1 MFGLDFGWPEFL
13 LYALAAVTIFRIV
26 ETRHNPA
33 ASVSWMWAVVSLPLI
48 FIPLYWFAGGKRV
61 RGFSPSWGKKNS
73 FKTPYNSLSMVE
85 TKSQLFG
92 QVFAHFGSVYA
103 PTFGNAKL
111 LLDGQPTFEAI
122 FSAIEKAEKFVIVQ
136 YYIFRSDKI
145 GKALRRRL
153 IEKARQGVK
162 VYLLIDQIGSLGL
175 RDDFLFSL
183 TKSGVE
189 FAHFLPIA
197 NFSRLFF
204 INNRNHRKLVV
215 IDGLVAFS
223 GGLNIGEEYA
233 PKEAKKWRDTH
244 IQVEG
249 PVVEK
254 LLEVFC
260 EDWLFATGRKL
271 EFKLP
276 DKQSKQNSYVNMQV
290 VPTGPYDQNNIG
302 GMVFSVIIQSA
313 KSRLWVSTPFFIPD
327 EQLQRDLEI
336 AVLRGVDVRLLI
348 PRKADKRFVHMV
360 TLSYA
365 EQMQRR
371 GVKVYLYE
379 PGFLHQKMVLIDD
392 DAASVST
399 SNFDNRAMY
408 LNFETNILV
417 LDSDFASQVEKTL
430 LQDLAS
436 SSVFEPQTRK
446 IRKLI
451 KLRDNGARILAPLL

>member
-1 MFGLDFGWPEFL
+1 MLGLDFGWPEFL
-13 LYALAAVTIFRIV
+13 LYTLAAITIFRII

-33 ASVSWMWAVVSLPLI
+33 ASVSWIWAIISFPLI
-48 FIPLYWFAGGKRV
+48 AIPIYWFAGGKRV
-61 RGFSPSWGKKNS
+61 KGFSPRWGKAPKAQNS
-73 FKTPYNSLSMVE
+73 FLKLNRVDSKYE
-85 TKSQLFG
+85 LFE
-92 QVFAHFGSVYA
+92 QVFSHFGSVYTPSLGSA
-103 PTFGNAKL
+103 ELLIDGESTFN
-111 LLDGQPTFEAI
+111 AI
-122 FSAIEKAEKFVIVQ
+122 FSAIDQAEKFLIVQ
-136 YYIFRSDKI
+136 YYILRSDRI
-145 GKALRRRL
+145 GRALRMRL
-153 IEKARQGVK
+153 MAKARQGVK

-175 RDDFLFSL
+175 KNEFLFGL
-183 TKSGVE
+183 TNSGVE

-197 NFSRLFF
+197 NLSRLFF
-204 INNRNHRKLVV
+204 MNNRNHRKLVI
-215 IDGLVAFS
+215 IDGMIAFS
-223 GGLNIGEEYA
+223 GGLNMGAEYA
-233 PKEAKKWRDTH
+233 PKDPKTWRDTH
-244 IQVEG
+244 LRVEG
-249 PVVEK
+249 PVVKK

-260 EDWLFATGRKL
+260 EDWLFATGKKL
-271 EFKLP
+271 DFSVGE
-276 DKQSKQNSYVNMQV
+276 QSLKKSNYIKMQV

-348 PRKADKRFVHMV
+348 PRKTQKRFVHMV

-379 PGFLHQKMVLIDD
+379 PGFLHQKIVLIDD
-392 DAASVST
+392 DVASIST

-417 LDSDFASQVEKTL
+417 LDLEFASQVEKNL
-430 LQDLAS
+430 LLDLES
-436 SSVFEPQTRK
+436 SSIFEPQARR
-446 IRKLI
+446 IRKLV